1 MPAPG
6 LRVLNLVNSV
16 IIPDNCASCELP
28 MELLLFS
35 YISMSNG
42 LFFRYPY
49 VKKKYANRV
58 KLCLEYLEKF
68 EVRLEKRAK
77 RRLKRTLNTQT
88 LLNTEAEVLLSQKK
102 KVNQSRKSN
111 L

>member
-6 LRVLNLVNSV
+6 FYIWNLLNSV

-42 LFFRYPY
+42 LFFGYPY
-49 VKKKYANRV
+49 IKNYANQV
-58 KLCLEYLEKF
+58 KLYLEYLEKF
-68 EVRLEKRAK
+68 EAHLEKRAK
-77 RRLKRTLNTQT
+77 RRLKRRLNTRT

-102 KVNQSRKSN
+102 KKKK
-111 L
+111 